1 MPRFTTRDLALYA
14 AKCCLDKGAE
24 DVRIIDLP
32 DGTAIYDLVVLASAR
47 SDRQAHACVEEVYQ
61 FCKKY
66 QIPRSPVEGD
76 AGWMLIDCMDV
87 VVHVLTSE
95 ERARYD
101 LDHLWIHGKDLD
113 VEKAVKAL
121 PDPDAV
127 PEASTKPE
135 PKKRKTVPRVRKAAA
150 GSSKAETASKAEPA
164 SKFEPASKAE
174 SSAAKPRTRKPKTN
188 LAAE

>member
-24 DVRIIDLP
+24 DVRVIDLP

-66 QIPRSPVEGD
+66 QVPRSPVEGD

-113 VEKAVKAL
+113 VERAVKAL

-127 PEASTKPE
+127 PEASIKPE

-150 GSSKAETASKAEPA
+150 GSNKA
-164 SKFEPASKAE
+164 EPASKAE